1 MHVGVSTRDPAAVAA
16 DVLVVNV
23 FGGENPASGDLS
35 ALDRRL
41 GGVLSRLAEL
51 EELPPKLDRAT
62 LLPTLGQIAAPR
74 LLVVATGK
82 PKDVTVDRLRNAAG
96 AALRVVM
103 GRAVTSAA
111 VWFHGAGDVGQA
123 AEAIANG

>member
-1 MHVGVSTRDPAAVAA
+1 MRVGISTRDPAAIAA

-23 FGGENPASGDLS
+23 FGDENPANGDLS
-35 ALDRRL
+35 TLDRRL

-51 EELPPKLDRAT
+51 EELPTKLYRAT

-74 LLVVATGK
+74 LLIIATSK
-82 PKDVTVDRLRNAAG
+82 PNDVTVDRLRNAAG
-96 AALRVVM
+96 AALHVVM

-111 VWFHGAGDVGQA
+111 VWFHKAGDV
-123 AEAIANG
+123 E